1 MLSDEVFPRI
11 EKIPGALRTHCLVR
25 NITTFGLTESATG
38 ENVAGL
44 VDDFPDIKIGLRAK
58 FPEIHVK
65 LYLNGQDLSAMETRL
80 NAASEWILERLGRH
94 VLSLKGASMQA
105 VVGDLLRKN
114 AATVAVA
121 ESCTGGRIANW
132 LTDVPGSSDYFLF
145 SGVSYSNDTKTKVL
159 GVPYDLLKT
168 YGAVHEEIAKAMA
181 EGARRISGAT
191 YGISTTGIA
200 GPSGGS
206 DDKPVGT
213 VCIGLATPQKS
224 EARRFYF
231 PFGQRSMNKSIFG
244 MAALNVL
251 RKELLDI

>member
-1 MLSDEVFPRI
+1 MKKWPILS
-11 EKIPGALRTHCLVR
+11 
-25 NITTFGLTESATG
+25 
-38 ENVAGL
+38 
-44 VDDFPDIKIGLRAK
+44 DDFPDIKIGLRAK

-65 LYLNGQDLSAMETRL
+65 LYLNGQDLPAMETRL
-80 NAASEWILERLGRH
+80 TSASEWILKRLGRH

-105 VVGDLLRKN
+105 VVGDLLRKS

-168 YGAVHEEIAKAMA
+168 YGAVHEETAKAMA

-191 YGISTTGIA
+191 YAISTTGIA
-200 GPSGGS
+200 GPSGG
-206 DDKPVGT
+206 
-213 VCIGLATPQKS
+213 I
-224 EARRFYF
+224 R
-231 PFGQRSMNKSIFG
+231 
-244 MAALNVL
+244 
-251 RKELLDI
+251 